1 MREETKI
8 DEEGENSENSYEPDS
23 EYEIE
28 HQQFIKEGS
37 GQDSKSFK
45 PNAVLTIEDKK
56 TIEKVRDAEYV
67 IPKCDILKDD
77 NKLQKHFLDEEAEH
91 FDENKKISKYAKIFM
106 RQISMTPTQAA
117 VIFQFRFRLKLK
129 REEKRRKELME
140 SSLIGFFIRKYF

>member
-1 MREETKI
+1 LREETKI

-23 EYEIE
+23 ESEIE

-56 TIEKVRDAEYV
+56 TIEKVRDAGYV
-67 IPKCDILKDD
+67 IPKCDIPKDD

-140 SSLIGFFIRKYF
+140 SSLIGFFI